1 MTRGTRSWWL
11 AAWLPVLLAAW
22 VLNLPG
28 CGAGTTGPAESEFR
42 QTASGL
48 RYRIRRQGTGPVPTL
63 EQFVRIHYRGWLD
76 NGSVFDSTYERGE
89 PAALQ
94 LKQAIPGWQEGL
106 LLIREGGAIELE
118 VPPELAYGAEGR
130 PMIPPDSRLHFL
142 VEIVE
147 VVRHR

>member
-1 MTRGTRSWWL
+1 M
-11 AAWLPVLLAAW
+11 
-22 VLNLPG
+22 
-28 CGAGTTGPAESEFR
+28 
-42 QTASGL
+42 
-48 RYRIRRQGTGPVPTL
+48 
-63 EQFVRIHYRGWLD
+63 RIHYRGWLD